1 MEGKRAKKHHKCSLV
16 VSGNAWTCY
25 MFMHVQHLLN
35 RLCKS
40 SALVR
45 SMDMLLDFGFF
56 FEEYALENSQE
67 NPKNIHEQALESRR
81 WFCPGFSPFGVKA
94 ELQFHSCWLS
104 RRTIQG
110 ILGSLQASTTGL
122 RKQLNAMHYQPSDL
136 AFEHPGWTHWWN
148 LSQLMSHFRR
158 CQDRQ
163 KTRQR

>member
-1 MEGKRAKKHHKCSLV
+1 
-16 VSGNAWTCY
+16 

-81 WFCPGFSPFGVKA
+81 
-94 ELQFHSCWLS
+94 
-104 RRTIQG
+104 
-110 ILGSLQASTTGL
+110 
-122 RKQLNAMHYQPSDL
+122 
-136 AFEHPGWTHWWN
+136 
-148 LSQLMSHFRR
+148 
-158 CQDRQ
+158 
-163 KTRQR
+163 

>member
-1 MEGKRAKKHHKCSLV
+1 MEGKRAEKQLNAPV
-16 VSGNAWTCY
+16 ISGNAWKCY

-81 WFCPGFSPFGVKA
+81 
-94 ELQFHSCWLS
+94 
-104 RRTIQG
+104 
-110 ILGSLQASTTGL
+110 
-122 RKQLNAMHYQPSDL
+122 
-136 AFEHPGWTHWWN
+136 
-148 LSQLMSHFRR
+148 
-158 CQDRQ
+158 
-163 KTRQR
+163 